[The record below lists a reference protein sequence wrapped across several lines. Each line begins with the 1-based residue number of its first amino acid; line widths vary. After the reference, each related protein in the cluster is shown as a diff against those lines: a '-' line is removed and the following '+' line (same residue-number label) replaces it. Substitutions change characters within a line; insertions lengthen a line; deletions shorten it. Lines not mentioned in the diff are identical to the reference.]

1 MRGASLVNTQALSRT
16 PLIISTSKA
25 GAIRLKAREQQ
36 GRLNRIERERAKIL
50 LLLWQEK
57 ISSIVMSSKHLKSNS
72 EHTANI

>member
-1 MRGASLVNTQALSRT
+1 MGGASLVNTQALSRT

-50 LLLWQEK
+50 LWQEK